1 MFNVKRF
8 DCTVEFFLSCMK
20 AMIMISKKMFTSSS
34 SVVAPPFFVSKGR
47 AEDDLSSL
55 STESRECAFFEL

>member
-1 MFNVKRF
+1 
-8 DCTVEFFLSCMK
+8 
-20 AMIMISKKMFTSSS
+20 MISKKVFTSSS